1 MTQIP
6 CPNCGELLECSEK
19 AIGRRM
25 ACPRCRTLLRL
36 DADSEGRPG
45 YCRPYR
51 RFGLI
56 RLAVVLGVFLVGLGT
71 GFVWG
76 RGSAH
81 FGQSGVSA
89 TSVGF
94 FSASNSIVVEDG
106 PPPPAR
112 PVKPAAPPMQCA
124 PP

>member
-6 CPNCGELLECSEK
+6 CPNCGELLECSEN

-56 RLAVVLGVFLVGLGT
+56 RLAVVVGVFLVGLGI
-71 GFVWG
+71 GFLWG
-76 RGSAH
+76 LAVAPGGPS
-81 FGQSGVSA
+81 SVSA

-94 FSASNSIVVEDG
+94 FSASNSIVVQDG
-106 PPPPAR
+106 PPAPMRPAK
-112 PVKPAAPPMQCA
+112 PVPAPR
-124 PP
+124 